1 MWMYLL
7 GALLGGKTGQASTTA
22 STPQQY
28 AHLNLGSPFG
38 ANVIT
43 SPVPAGALRP
53 GTGRLYSQTGHIAR
67 GPVAG
72 VAARQAYTGS
82 RSTYV
87 AATRTVSTYRAAP
100 VASTPTKSTTTY
112 GSSSGG
118 TGSQYFGA
126 SAYNRI

>member
-1 MWMYLL
+1 MWMYIM
-7 GALLGGKTGQASTTA
+7 GALLGGKTGQASSSS

-53 GTGRLYSQTGHIAR
+53 GTGRLYSQTGHIAT
-67 GPVAG
+67 GPIAG

-82 RSTYV
+82 RSTY
-87 AATRTVSTYRAAP
+87 AAASRTVSTYKAAP
-100 VASTPTKSTTTY
+100 VMTNPTQSTPVSTTY
-112 GSSSGG
+112 SRPARP
-118 TGSQYFGA
+118 GA
-126 SAYNRI
+126 GRL